1 MCRVPVC
8 SVFSRM
14 SDSPIS
20 TLLARF
26 NPSLATA
33 IPAGDRRVVKRDGTL
48 VPWDPAR
55 IVRAVA
61 RAFYDVQHSG
71 DENPRRDDPA
81 TRFGLDQ
88 ATFDKVQ
95 QIATRAARMLE
106 LFYRTGRHPTI
117 EQIQDTVEK
126 SIAAEGEWDVARSY
140 IIYRERHAAHRLN
153 HYIENGLS
161 DYIAISKYAR
171 YRRELGRRESF
182 AEASRR
188 VLAMHLEHFK
198 DRLALR
204 LPPPDET
211 TSPALPSD
219 RRLLTEWLAGGTLSD
234 ALHRAFGAVARKRVL
249 PSMRSLQFGGEA
261 ILKNHARLFNCLGV
275 ETQFVTI
282 NGVKSF
288 RDFRS
293 GDRTVVLTHTGA
305 WKKAIVKCYGKQELH
320 TIKLVR
326 GRSSYT
332 VRATHNHR
340 WFLRD
345 GTEVTELRVGDQLLA
360 AKPIFGEFTYEK
372 ASVPE
377 RLYWAY
383 GYVYGDGTC
392 VTDDRKNK
400 VASMVRLCKKDHR
413 FLGRFREM
421 GFSDS
426 RPLSAKGDTFVYS
439 GTYLKTL
446 PDLQKDSPELIRAF
460 VAGWLDA
467 DGHKNRS
474 SGRADRF
481 NGIQITGEENCN
493 WLRKALPMA
502 GQFIL
507 SEKNL
512 THRETNF
519 GKRNATTI
527 KFALKAT
534 IGKTASPTFSVKSI
548 SPTTSKEE
556 VWCLEVAGDRSF
568 VLPFG
573 LSTGNCSFSPVDRV
587 EFFREYFFLL
597 LAGTGCGFS
606 VQRHHVDRLPALPM
620 RGEEMELTVIH
631 HAIED
636 TIEGWADALHFLL
649 RSHIERFKVE
659 FNYSAIRPRGSAL
672 RTAGGKA
679 PGHLP
684 LKQSLLE
691 ADAILAGAAGRKLR
705 PIEVYDICMF
715 TARAVLSGGIRRSA
729 TICLFSPDDQ
739 EMMDA
744 KTGNWFEKHPQR
756 SASNNSAVL
765 SRSGTDVSQFRRL
778 FNAQKEFGEPG
789 FYFADHA
796 DYGCNPCVPAE
807 TWVMTAA
814 GPRQVSELIGQP
826 FSALVHGEAHNS
838 TGHGFFRTGTK
849 TVFSVRTEQGHSFKA
864 TGNHLV
870 QVLRGVMRPRN
881 PENPLGPRLRKPQ
894 TEWVPVSGLRTGDS
908 LVLHRHAGVT
918 WAGFGDKEQGWLIG
932 SLLGDGNVSDNTAYL
947 DYWGADKN
955 QQLTRAVRALHATVG
970 GRSDMQ
976 GGEQPKYDRV
986 RVGSARLAQLA
997 RQFGLRQGSKRL
1009 EDSVERTSS
1018 DFYIGFLQGWLDA
1031 DGSVQGSQK
1040 KGVSVRLTSVE
1051 LGNLRI
1057 AQRMLLRLGINS
1069 TLYSNRSSEG
1079 NRMLPDGRGGL
1090 RPYHC
1095 QSVHELIVASENIGE
1110 FERRI
1115 GFSEPSKAARLAE
1128 NLAVYKRQSNHDD
1141 FTAALEEIENLG
1153 EQPVYDCTVPGPDA
1167 FDGNGFM
1174 LHNCCEIGLHPVIEG
1189 PLSDTETA
1197 KLRALGYTGPLDAG
1211 TRLSGWQMCNLSTI
1225 NGAALQTVDDFLVAC
1240 IQAAVIGT
1248 VQASYTVIPYLG
1260 PVTRYL
1266 NERDSLLG
1274 VSVCGFMDN
1283 PEILFNPEV
1292 LERGARLCRA
1302 ANEIVA
1308 QAIGIR
1314 PAARVTCV
1322 KPEGTASLLLGAAS
1336 GIHPHHARHYFRRVQ
1351 ANRRDAVYRHFR
1363 ATNPHMTEASVYR
1376 PETDDV
1382 ITFAVEAPAHAI
1394 LRDEVGAV
1402 DFLRFVQLV
1411 QRHWVLCG
1419 EAVGSRSPGL
1429 HHNVSNTCSV
1439 KPGEWDA
1446 VSDFIWLHR
1455 EDFTGVALLGY
1466 EGDKRYPQAPR
1477 EEVIGED
1484 DLAKWNRLRYET
1496 VNYTRL
1502 EESTDETKLKEVA
1515 ACAGGACELT

>member
-88 ATFDKVQ
+88 ATFDKAQ

-140 IIYRERHAAHRLN
+140 IVYRERHAAHRLN
-153 HYIENGLS
+153 QYTENGLS

-481 NGIQITGEENCN
+481 NGIQITGAENCN

-512 THRETNF
+512 THREPNF

-527 KFALKAT
+527 KFTLKAT

-765 SRSGTDVSQFRRL
+765 SRAGTDVAQFRRL
-778 FNAQKEFGEPG
+778 FSAQKEFGEPG
-789 FYFADHA
+789 FYFADHQ
-796 DYGCNPCVPAE
+796 DYGCNP
-807 TWVMTAA
+807 
-814 GPRQVSELIGQP
+814 
-826 FSALVHGEAHNS
+826 
-838 TGHGFFRTGTK
+838 
-849 TVFSVRTEQGHSFKA
+849 
-864 TGNHLV
+864 
-870 QVLRGVMRPRN
+870 
-881 PENPLGPRLRKPQ
+881 
-894 TEWVPVSGLRTGDS
+894 
-908 LVLHRHAGVT
+908 
-918 WAGFGDKEQGWLIG
+918 
-932 SLLGDGNVSDNTAYL
+932 
-947 DYWGADKN
+947 
-955 QQLTRAVRALHATVG
+955 
-970 GRSDMQ
+970 
-976 GGEQPKYDRV
+976 
-986 RVGSARLAQLA
+986 
-997 RQFGLRQGSKRL
+997 
-1009 EDSVERTSS
+1009 
-1018 DFYIGFLQGWLDA
+1018 
-1031 DGSVQGSQK
+1031 
-1040 KGVSVRLTSVE
+1040 
-1051 LGNLRI
+1051 
-1057 AQRMLLRLGINS
+1057 
-1069 TLYSNRSSEG
+1069 
-1079 NRMLPDGRGGL
+1079 
-1090 RPYHC
+1090 
-1095 QSVHELIVASENIGE
+1095 
-1110 FERRI
+1110 
-1115 GFSEPSKAARLAE
+1115 
-1128 NLAVYKRQSNHDD
+1128 
-1141 FTAALEEIENLG
+1141 
-1153 EQPVYDCTVPGPDA
+1153 
-1167 FDGNGFM
+1167 
-1174 LHNCCEIGLHPVIEG
+1174 CCEIGLHPVIEG
-1189 PLSDTETA
+1189 SLSESETT
-1197 KLRALGYTGPLDAG
+1197 KLRALGYSGPLEET
-1211 TRLSGWQMCNLSTI
+1211 TRLSGWQMCVAGDTQLLTYDGITNIREAVGKKIRIWNGQEWATVKPFVTGYNRTLYRVHLSDGTHLDCTAEHNWPIRLYGCVERKLSTSEMQQYLAKGTRLSIPRAKVVHPKVGVSIAHAYEYGFVLGDGTAAGDRVPFATCFKDEALLEMDGTYGAERVSGASRLKCKNIYFYSLDRTLAALIKEPKRSLPTEMYSWDEASILAFVAGWIDADGSKANNGCRLYGEKAKLQSAQLLLTKCGINSSLNLCAAAGEIVRIEGREVKRLVDLHYLQIPNASRIPTRRLDLSIGSEPTMKGKYQTVRRIEKLEGQHTTYCFTEPKRHMGLFGNVLTYQCNLSTI

-1266 NERDSLLG
+1266 NERDALLG

-1302 ANEIVA
+1302 TNEIVA
-1308 QAIGIR
+1308 QTIGIR
-1314 PAARVTCV
+1314 SAARVTCV

-1411 QRHWVLCG
+1411 QRYWVLCG
-1419 EAVGSRSPGL
+1419 EAAGSRSPGL

-1446 VSDFIWLHR
+1446 VSEFIWLHR